1 MDGGR
6 KVRGGRSAVLAVEV
20 VELKSGGGACR
31 GAWERFKL
39 VKVGRWAGEVSS
51 AHREQGA
58 GAARGGLPC

>member
-1 MDGGR
+1 MEVGR
-6 KVRGGRSAVLAVEV
+6 LGGGRSAVLAVEV
-20 VELKSGGGACR
+20 VDVKSGRGACR
-31 GAWERFKL
+31 GAGERFKL

>member
-1 MDGGR
+1 MEVGR
-6 KVRGGRSAVLAVEV
+6 LGGGRSAVLAVEV
-20 VELKSGGGACR
+20 VDVKSG